1 MSASF
6 TWSGGSPDG
15 VTKGIKDGI
24 VVGIVNVAQK
34 MMVVVRKRLS
44 IPGTGRRYRV
54 AKGKKRGRN
63 QRARGWHQASAP
75 GQPPA
80 VLNNHLRESWTLV
93 PPPRIGGAT
102 TEKMGFAYI
111 DENPSKGT
119 VVYILGSNI
128 PYARALEYGH
138 GRVAARPYIRDA
150 VELLRPFVPEL
161 IAKGMK
167 AHMRRMGGRR

>member
-24 VVGIVNVAQK
+24 VVGLVDVASVMQK
-34 MMVVVRKRLS
+34 LIRKRLS

-80 VLNNHLRESWTLV
+80 VLNNYLRASWILV

-102 TEKMGFAYI
+102 TKDQGFAYI
-111 DENPSKGT
+111 DENRGKGT
-119 VVYILGSNI
+119 VLYVLGSNI
-128 PYARALEYGH
+128 EYARALEYGF
-138 GRVAARPYIRDA
+138 GRVAARPYIRTVVEA
-150 VELLRPFVPEL
+150 VRSRVPKIMETTMKRTLRG
-161 IAKGMK
+161 KK
-167 AHMRRMGGRR
+167 